1 MPGIIEKKRQERVKK
16 YFESEEGKR
25 RISAEVLEAVK
36 KYLSETEAGTSHES
50 DEYVDEEDE
59 NTNPNVKLKPIRKVS
74 EKLNDDTDRWAS
86 FTVYVDTRQIKPG
99 AVVYVIEK
107 VEPNEKTPYVT
118 YKPAERIVTEV
129 QDNGVNNGTVFL
141 TYSPK
146 IASVST
152 YYTPQHNA
160 PQVISEHDVIYSPLT
175 KAHAEFVCKLLN
187 VQSKALYKKYVRQIE
202 KQKNNGR

>member
-1 MPGIIEKKRQERVKK
+1 MPNTNKKSKEKKVTVDFQTFFVSTIFQAVEQCLPKVIDECAQLVEGSDADDTQDTENQENEK
-16 YFESEEGKR
+16 
-25 RISAEVLEAVK
+25 
-36 KYLSETEAGTSHES
+36 
-50 DEYVDEEDE
+50 
-59 NTNPNVKLKPIRKVS
+59 PVKLKPIRKIS
-74 EKLNDDTDRWAS
+74 EAINADGDRWKS
-86 FTVYVDTRQIKPG
+86 LKIFSDTRNIVPG
-99 AVVYVIEK
+99 TVVYVIEK

-187 VQSKALYKKYVRQIE
+187 VQSKALYKKYVATLAKQE
-202 KQKNNGR
+202 KNR